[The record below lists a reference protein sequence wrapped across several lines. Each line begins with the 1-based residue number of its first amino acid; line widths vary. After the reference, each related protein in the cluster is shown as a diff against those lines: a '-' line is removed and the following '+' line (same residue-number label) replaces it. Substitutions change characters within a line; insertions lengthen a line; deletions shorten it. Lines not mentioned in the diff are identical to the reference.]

1 MTAEHQSPPVHD
13 AGLLRD
19 APLAPRRLPRD
30 TPPLQRLTLWLRRS
44 AWRHTLALL
53 ACFFSLFPIVW
64 IVSASFNSVD
74 NLTASRL
81 IPSDLT
87 LDNFVEAFTDDV
99 SPVGRWM
106 WNSFYLAVT
115 SAALNVVVAAW
126 GAYAFS
132 RIKFRGR
139 RTLLTSLLVMQIF
152 PQFLGF
158 VAFFVLAQEFGDVWA
173 PIGLNTHLFL
183 IVVYLGGAAG
193 FNAFLLKGF
202 LDSIPT
208 SLDEAAKIDGASSWI
223 IFSRIIMPLARPML
237 AVIFMISFVAIFGE
251 FILASFLLKGE
262 EQLTLPVGLQ
272 VFLADGYNAKWGVL
286 AATALVGS
294 APVVAVFLFA
304 QKHIIAGLT
313 GGAVKG

>member
-1 MTAEHQSPPVHD
+1 MTDELPPAPQAPSAAETRPVNE
-13 AGLLRD
+13 R
-19 APLAPRRLPRD
+19 APAARGIRRR
-30 TPPLQRLTLWLRRS
+30 RRVALWLRRS
-44 AWRHTLALL
+44 AWRHAVAWA
-53 ACFFSLFPIVW
+53 ACFFALFPIVW
-64 IVSASFNSVD
+64 IVSAAFNSVD
-74 NLTASRL
+74 NLAASKL
-81 IPSDLT
+81 IPSDVT
-87 LDNFVEAFTDDV
+87 FGNFVEAFTDDV
-99 SPVGRWM
+99 SPVARWM
-106 WNSFYLAVT
+106 WNSFYISVT
-115 SAALNVVVAAW
+115 AAAFNVLVAAW

-208 SLDEAAKIDGASSWI
+208 SLDEAAVIDGASSWI

-262 EQLTLPVGLQ
+262 DQLTLPVGLQ
-272 VFLADGYNAKWGVL
+272 VFLAEGYNAKWGVL
-286 AATALVGS
+286 AATALVGA
-294 APVVAVFLFA
+294 APVVGVFLAA